1 MKRRIVSGLFAA
13 LAALALPATGWS
25 QAFPSKPLKLVV
37 PFPAGGPADAAARV
51 LAEGMSAQLGQ
62 PVIIENRGGA
72 STIIASQ
79 MVARSPADGYTFGMV
94 ENAFAINHVLS
105 AMPGGEAILGTAK
118 LPYDTFKD
126 FSLIAQWGTLP
137 LVIIGRPTLPAADFK
152 EVLAQARSQP
162 GKLTLG
168 TLGPGNPFSIG
179 LAWMTQMSGAQFV
192 DVPYKGL
199 APATQDLMGG
209 QIDLLITV
217 LRSAK
222 PLVDTGKAKMY
233 ATLAATR
240 SPDFPNIPTV
250 AEHGLP
256 GYEVSSWFGIIGP
269 AGLPKDVETRLSEA
283 IRKALAEPA
292 IRERLATAGT
302 DAKFATPAQFQAHLQ
317 SEVAKYQAIISKFKP
332 KAN

>member
-1 MKRRIVSGLFAA
+1 MKRRIASGLLVA
-13 LAALALPATGWS
+13 LGALALPLTGWS
-25 QAFPSKPLKLVV
+25 QAFPNRPLKLVV

-62 PVIIENRGGA
+62 PVIIDNRGGA
-72 STIIASQ
+72 STMIATGAVQ
-79 MVARSPADGYTFGMV
+79 RSPADGYTLGMV
-94 ENAFAINHVLS
+94 ENAFAINHVLTS
-105 AMPGGEAILGTAK
+105 TPQGEAILGTAK

-152 EVLAQARSQP
+152 AVLAEARSQP
-162 GKLTLG
+162 GRLSLG

-179 LAWMTQMSGAQFV
+179 LSWLSQQSGAQFV

-233 ATLAATR
+233 ATLSPTR
-240 SPDFPNIPTV
+240 SPEFPNVPTV

-256 GYEVSSWFGIIGP
+256 GYDVSSWFGLIGP
-269 AGLPKDVETRLSEA
+269 AGLPKDVEARLTEA
-283 IRKALAEPA
+283 VRKTLAEPA
-292 IRERLATAGT
+292 IKERLAVAGT
-302 DAKFATPAQFQAHLQ
+302 DAAYKAPAQFRAHVQ
-317 SEVAKYQAIISKFKP
+317 SEVKKYNAIITRFK

>member
-1 MKRRIVSGLFAA
+1 MKRRIFSSLV
-13 LAALALPATGWS
+13 AALALALPLAGWS
-25 QAFPSKPLKLVV
+25 QAFPGKPLKLVV

-62 PVIIENRGGA
+62 PVIIDNRGGA
-72 STIIASQ
+72 STIIATTL
-79 MVARSPADGYTFGMV
+79 VARSPADGYTIGMV
-94 ENAFAINHVLS
+94 ENAFAINHVLTS
-105 AMPGGEAILGTAK
+105 MPGGEAILGTAK

-126 FSLIAQWGTLP
+126 FSLVAQWGTLP

-152 EVLAQARSQP
+152 EILAQGKSQP
-162 GKLTLG
+162 GKLSLG

-179 LAWMTQMSGAQFV
+179 LAWMTQMSGAQFT

-222 PLVDTGKAKMY
+222 PLVDTGRAKMY
-233 ATLAATR
+233 ATLAASR
-240 SPDFPNIPTV
+240 SPEFPNIPTV

-269 AGLPKDVETRLSEA
+269 AGLPKDVETRLSDA
-283 IRKALAEPA
+283 IRKALAEPS
-292 IRERLATAGT
+292 IRERLAVAGT
-302 DAKFATPAQFQAHLQ
+302 DAKFGTPAQFQAHLQ
-317 SEVAKYQAIISKFKP
+317 TEVTKYQAIIGKFKP